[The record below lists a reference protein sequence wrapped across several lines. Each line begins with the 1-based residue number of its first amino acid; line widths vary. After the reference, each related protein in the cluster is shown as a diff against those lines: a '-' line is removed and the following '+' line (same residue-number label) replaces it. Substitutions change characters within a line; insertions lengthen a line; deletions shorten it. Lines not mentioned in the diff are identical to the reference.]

1 MLLFGDP
8 LNRALCSNTYPD
20 VVCRSNYSFTA
31 YNPPL
36 LYDLHTD
43 PSEIYNL
50 DTTEYADI
58 LAEIAKVTLFLQW
71 LIHFVG
77 SYGCCLPHP
86 AGVQPF
92 HEFYGGMATMAN
104 KIACCSWHSASIS
117 LRFDT
122 IYWYHRYSNFTTV
135 YSEYIKVLYPTAC
148 PILLPKLWYKGWLER
163 VITSL
168 HNFFLDSKQRLC
180 SEHSLLKAL

>member
-1 MLLFGDP
+1 MIVPVLYQLFGDP

-71 LIHFVG
+71 LIRFVG
-77 SYGCCLPHP
+77 SYGCCLP
-86 AGVQPF
+86 V
-92 HEFYGGMATMAN
+92 
-104 KIACCSWHSASIS
+104 
-117 LRFDT
+117 
-122 IYWYHRYSNFTTV
+122 
-135 YSEYIKVLYPTAC
+135 
-148 PILLPKLWYKGWLER
+148 
-163 VITSL
+163 
-168 HNFFLDSKQRLC
+168 
-180 SEHSLLKAL
+180 

>member
-1 MLLFGDP
+1 MILEHVRLHDCSCAIVLLFGDP

-58 LAEIAKVTLFLQW
+58 LAEIAKVTLFL
-71 LIHFVG
+71 
-77 SYGCCLPHP
+77 
-86 AGVQPF
+86 
-92 HEFYGGMATMAN
+92 
-104 KIACCSWHSASIS
+104 
-117 LRFDT
+117 
-122 IYWYHRYSNFTTV
+122 
-135 YSEYIKVLYPTAC
+135 
-148 PILLPKLWYKGWLER
+148 
-163 VITSL
+163 
-168 HNFFLDSKQRLC
+168 
-180 SEHSLLKAL
+180 